1 MQTTTQIVLVCI
13 AAAVLGA
20 AYYLWTPDKTL
31 AELEPKYLNAKAD
44 YLTVSGQ
51 RLHVRDTGP
60 RDAPALVLLH
70 GFGASLHTWEPWAQ
84 TLEKTYR
91 VVRFDLPGFGLT
103 GPDAANDYS
112 DRRSSEILLA
122 LMDTLKLTR
131 ATVIGNSVGGRI
143 AWTFAAA
150 HPDKIEKLVLLAPDG
165 FASPGFEY
173 GKATAV
179 PATMKLMRYVLPKAM
194 LAPNLAAAYAN
205 PSFMSSALVD
215 RYYDLMLAPGN
226 RAALIARMEQTVLAP
241 PQPALRSI
249 SAETLLLWGEK
260 DAMIPIANAADYVRE
275 MRHATLVT
283 LPGIGHL
290 PHEEAPEVS
299 IKPLLEF
306 LARRA
311 VRH

>member
-1 MQTTTQIVLVCI
+1 MQTTTQIVLSCI
-13 AAAVLGA
+13 VVALLGA
-20 AYYLWTPDKTL
+20 GYYLWTPDKTL
-31 AELEPKYLNAKAD
+31 AELEPKYLNTKAD
-44 YLTVSGQ
+44 YLAVSGM

-60 RDAPALVLLH
+60 RDAPVLILLH
-70 GFGASLHTWEPWAQ
+70 GFGASLHTWEPWAR
-84 TLEKTYR
+84 TLERTHR

-103 GPDAANDYS
+103 GPDATNDYS
-112 DRRSSEILLA
+112 DNRCSDVLLA
-122 LMDTLKLTR
+122 LMDALRLDR

-150 HPDKIEKLVLLAPDG
+150 HPEKIEKLVLLSPDG

-173 GKATAV
+173 GKATPV
-179 PATMKLMRYVLPKAM
+179 PATMRLMRYVLPKAM
-194 LAPNLAAAYAN
+194 LAQSLAAAYAN
-205 PSFMSSALVD
+205 PAFMSDALLD

-226 RAALIARMEQTVLAP
+226 RAAVIARIEQTVLTP

-260 DAMIPIANAADYVRE
+260 DGMIPVANAADYVRE
-275 MRHATLVT
+275 IRHATLVA

-299 IKPLLEF
+299 IKPVLEF
-306 LARRA
+306 LARPA
-311 VRH
+311 VRR

>member
-1 MQTTTQIVLVCI
+1 MQTTTQIVLACI

-20 AYYLWTPDKTL
+20 GIYLWTPDKAL
-31 AELEPKYLNAKAD
+31 SELEPKYLKSKND
-44 YLTVSGQ
+44 YLAVAGM

-60 RDAPALVLLH
+60 RDAPVLMLLH
-70 GFGASLHTWEPWAQ
+70 GFGASLHTWEPWAK
-84 TLEKTYR
+84 TLEMTYR
-91 VVRFDLPGFGLT
+91 VVRLDLPGFGLS
-103 GPDAANDYS
+103 GPAPANDYS
-112 DRRSSEILLA
+112 DGRSSDILLA
-122 LMDTLKLTR
+122 LMDDLGISR

-150 HPDKIEKLVLLAPDG
+150 HPEKIEKLVLISPDG

-179 PATMKLMRYVLPKAM
+179 PAVLHLMRYVLPKAM
-194 LAPNLAAAYAN
+194 LAPNLAAAYAD
-205 PSFMSSALVD
+205 PAFMSDALLD

-226 RAALIARMEQTVLAP
+226 RAAMIARMEQTVLTP
-241 PQPALRSI
+241 PQPVLRSI

-260 DAMIPIANAADYVRE
+260 DGMIPVANAADYMRE
-275 MRHATLVT
+275 MHHATLVT

-299 IKPLLEF
+299 ILPLQTF
-306 LARRA
+306 LARPAAPR
-311 VRH
+311 